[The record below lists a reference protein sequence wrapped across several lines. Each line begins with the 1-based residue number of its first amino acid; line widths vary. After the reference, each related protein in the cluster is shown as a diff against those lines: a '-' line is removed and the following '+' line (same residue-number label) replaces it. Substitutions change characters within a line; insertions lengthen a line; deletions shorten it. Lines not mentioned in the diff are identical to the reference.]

1 MEQLRGVNVG
11 GWLLMEGYFLQ
22 GRSIAEHQMKEQLQK
37 ACGAAAVKEFSKA
50 FRDTYIQEQDF
61 KNIKAMGATV
71 IRLPFNHRLIETAPY
86 HYSEEGFGYLDRALK
101 WAE

>member
-61 KNIKAMGATV
+61 KNSQRLRNNRRRSERAVKAFQAD
-71 IRLPFNHRLIETAPY
+71 
-86 HYSEEGFGYLDRALK
+86 EELV
-101 WAE
+101 